1 MNASSIEVSNNN
13 EIVLVDVRQ
22 AADALLV
29 WLLDRCSQEHH
40 FLESIVRDGFRG
52 VEMMTQHD
60 LAHWFALARVAD
72 YEWFCNCA
80 NKGFVR

>member
-1 MNASSIEVSNNN
+1 MNTSSIEVSNNN
-13 EIVLVDVRQ
+13 EIVLVDAKQ
-22 AADALLV
+22 AADALIG
-29 WLLDRCSQEHH
+29 WLLTRCAQEHH

-60 LAHWFALARVAD
+60 LTHWFALAKVAD

-80 NKGFVR
+80 NKGFIR